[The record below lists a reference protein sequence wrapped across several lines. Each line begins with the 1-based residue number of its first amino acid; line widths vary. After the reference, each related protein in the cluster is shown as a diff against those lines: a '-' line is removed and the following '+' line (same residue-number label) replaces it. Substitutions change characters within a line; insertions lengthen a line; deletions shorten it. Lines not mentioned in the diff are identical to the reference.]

1 MKLSFVIVAL
11 LAISAYAQEA
21 EVAAPKTTA
30 GSATQEALNA
40 LQGGLKE
47 HNEFYSKAVTIC
59 KEELPAAQKIV
70 DQAEDAQ
77 LYKERTES
85 KEKLAGALRTRVQQL
100 TKFLKKLKKIRSK
113 LYSHIER
120 VNTIFQKK
128 FLENSHNMAA
138 AAKLL
143 HDMGIIK
150 VVPYNPKF
158 NPIKNFAKFD
168 PSTMSL
174 IQLSLHR
181 SERNLALQQMEM
193 EAKLTL
199 ATNDNKSCEKASSAA
214 FEIFKLALRLNND
227 MYDRFE
233 QERTVLRKFRLG
245 LRSMIEKREAKLVKL
260 TKQLAALEKALAD
273 NSHPFRELRKN
284 MAGHVEVL
292 KKSCDKFP
300 VEQKTIA
307 DQYTK
312 TIDLVQKDMAAKPA
326 GTGAATG
333 SAF

>member
-1 MKLSFVIVAL
+1 MKLLFVALAL
-11 LAISAYAQEA
+11 LAATAYAQEA
-21 EVAAPKTTA
+21 EVAAPKETA
-30 GSATQEALNA
+30 GSATQSALNA

-47 HNEFYSKAVTIC
+47 HNEYYNKAVAIC

-85 KEKLAGALRTRVQQL
+85 KERLAGALRTRVAQL

-174 IQLSLHR
+174 IQLSIHR

-193 EAKLTL
+193 EAKLAL
-199 ATNDNKSCEKASSAA
+199 ANSDSKSCEKASGAA
-214 FEIFKLALRLNND
+214 FEIFKLALRLNNE

-245 LRSMIEKREAKLVKL
+245 LREMIEKREKKLAAL

-284 MAGHVEVL
+284 MAGHVSVL

-312 TIDLVQKDMAAKPA
+312 TIDLVQKDMAKPA

-333 SAF
+333 GSF

>member
-1 MKLSFVIVAL
+1 
-11 LAISAYAQEA
+11 
-21 EVAAPKTTA
+21 
-30 GSATQEALNA
+30 
-40 LQGGLKE
+40 
-47 HNEFYSKAVTIC
+47 
-59 KEELPAAQKIV
+59 
-70 DQAEDAQ
+70 
-77 LYKERTES
+77 
-85 KEKLAGALRTRVQQL
+85 
-100 TKFLKKLKKIRSK
+100 
-113 LYSHIER
+113 
-120 VNTIFQKK
+120 
-128 FLENSHNMAA
+128 
-138 AAKLL
+138 
-143 HDMGIIK
+143 MG
-150 VVPYNPKF
+150 
-158 NPIKNFAKFD
+158 
-168 PSTMSL
+168 
-174 IQLSLHR
+174 
-181 SERNLALQQMEM
+181 
-193 EAKLTL
+193 
-199 ATNDNKSCEKASSAA
+199 ASSAA

-245 LRSMIEKREAKLVKL
+245 LRSMIEKREA
-260 TKQLAALEKALAD
+260 QLAALEKALAD